1 MAVNTDIIANDLFKT
16 IKGFNLNVQLFNEDG
31 KRVIDPGEAR
41 KFYAT
46 DKKFMV
52 TYESDEDPQ
61 SIKLYFGKNFTLD
74 ETSDFNYNKFIKQ
87 VRNLAQRKNA
97 ISFTVKNYGKEIQP
111 KDFAYQSINRNAD
124 MGNIAEGLSPA
135 YGSSKSSYQ
144 KLDNAKLVIRHNKP
158 VDEGIRGSRARN
170 ITALFVEN
178 GAGERFKYPYN
189 HLAAARAMTRHVAE
203 GGTPYDN
210 IGGYITKLSEE
221 LATYKYS
228 GIFLFSGFVEPM
240 VDKNIY
246 NLISIV
252 RKNLPKAKIEMVT
265 NGDALNQQRVKKLFD
280 SGLVTLLVSIYDGK
294 KEADN
299 MEELLKDS
307 GLDGEQYKVRH
318 RYLPESESFG
328 ITLTNRSGMMDNA
341 EYRIPSLKEALKRN
355 CHYPHYSFF
364 MDYTGEVLICS
375 HDWGKKLVIGN
386 LKNDS
391 FINLWLD
398 QKFMQAR
405 KKLLNS
411 DRNFDPCNK
420 CDVNGV
426 FMGKS
431 HANEWKKI
439 L

>member
-1 MAVNTDIIANDLFKT
+1 
-16 IKGFNLNVQLFNEDG
+16 
-31 KRVIDPGEAR
+31 
-41 KFYAT
+41 
-46 DKKFMV
+46 
-52 TYESDEDPQ
+52 
-61 SIKLYFGKNFTLD
+61 
-74 ETSDFNYNKFIKQ
+74 
-87 VRNLAQRKNA
+87 
-97 ISFTVKNYGKEIQP
+97 
-111 KDFAYQSINRNAD
+111 
-124 MGNIAEGLSPA
+124 
-135 YGSSKSSYQ
+135 
-144 KLDNAKLVIRHNKP
+144 
-158 VDEGIRGSRARN
+158 
-170 ITALFVEN
+170 
-178 GAGERFKYPYN
+178 
-189 HLAAARAMTRHVAE
+189 
-203 GGTPYDN
+203 
-210 IGGYITKLSEE
+210 
-221 LATYKYS
+221 
-228 GIFLFSGFVEPM
+228 
-240 VDKNIY
+240 
-246 NLISIV
+246 
-252 RKNLPKAKIEMVT
+252 MVT

-280 SGLVTLLVSIYDGK
+280 SGLVTLLVSIYDSK
-294 KEADN
+294 KAADN

-355 CHYPHYSFF
+355 CHYPHYTFF